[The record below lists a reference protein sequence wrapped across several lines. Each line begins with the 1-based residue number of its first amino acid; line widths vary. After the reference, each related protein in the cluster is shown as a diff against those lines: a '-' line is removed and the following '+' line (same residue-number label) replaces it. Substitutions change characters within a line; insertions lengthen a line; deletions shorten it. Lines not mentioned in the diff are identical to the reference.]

1 MKVSKKF
8 YSGLIR
14 PLWLAMK
21 PAITKQTSIE
31 KITYCVSLTGQAEA
45 ETEEEEKS
53 LTPAQLLELEFIRLV
68 NNPTSTT
75 KDFLTLVWDFMAI
88 DITTGLGG
96 LQEALQNQSMLFHYI
111 YPTEMQQQF
120 KELFAEHHVE
130 IRAIMEA

>member
-1 MKVSKKF
+1 MIK
-8 YSGLIR
+8 

-45 ETEEEEKS
+45 KTEEEKS
-53 LTPAQLLELEFIRLV
+53 LTPAHLLELEFIRLV
-68 NNPTSTT
+68 YNPTSTT
-75 KDFLTLVWDFMAI
+75 KDFLKLVWDFMAI
-88 DITTGLGG
+88 EITTGPGK
-96 LQEALQNQSMLFHYI
+96 LQETLQSQSMLFHYI
-111 YPTEMQQQF
+111 YPDEMQQQF